1 MPGRDKNYSKGK
13 GRRILEK
20 KNVSKKNGHNRGPPQ
35 QTYY

>member
-20 KNVSKKNGHNRGPPQ
+20 KNVSKKTDTIEGPHNKHFI
-35 QTYY
+35 